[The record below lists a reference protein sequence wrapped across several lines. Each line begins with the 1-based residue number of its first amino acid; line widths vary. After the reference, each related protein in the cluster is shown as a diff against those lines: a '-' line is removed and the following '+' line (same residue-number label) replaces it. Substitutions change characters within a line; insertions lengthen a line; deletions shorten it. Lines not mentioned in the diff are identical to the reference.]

1 VPELRSTTRLDSM
14 VSREASFLLNNYAFL
29 ALLAIVFYGTLYP
42 VVSEMISGTKV
53 QIGPPFFQRYAGP
66 VAIFL
71 LFLTGVGPLIA
82 WRRATWVNLRK
93 SFLWPSALAGVTA
106 LALVVFGMRRFYPI
120 AFLSLCAFVAATIC
134 EEYWRGARSRMRH
147 GESFAEALLQLL
159 RRNQRRYGG
168 YIVHMAVI
176 LMFIGFAGATF
187 NLEETKLLHP
197 GEKWEVAGYTVE
209 YRQARPVSHPH
220 YAGAVARIALYEHEK
235 PIGMLLP
242 EKRMYFQQEQP
253 TTIPAV
259 SSGLN
264 EDFYVILAGLEPNQS
279 AALKVY
285 VNPLVNWIW
294 IGGFVFVFGNTL
306 LLWPLRAREKAGRSA
321 A

>member
-1 VPELRSTTRLDSM
+1 

-29 ALLAIVFYGTLYP
+29 ALLAIVFYGTLFP
-42 VVSEMISGTKV
+42 VVAQAVTGSEIHY
-53 QIGPPFFQRYAGP
+53 GPPFFQRLAGP

-93 SFLWPSALAGVTA
+93 SFLWPAAGAVVACAALW
-106 LALVVFGMRRFYPI
+106 LAGMRRFYPL
-120 AFLSLCAFVAATIC
+120 AFLTLCAFVLSTIV
-134 EEYWRGARSRMRH
+134 EEYGRGVRARMRR
-147 GESFAEALLQLL
+147 GESALTAVRELL
-159 RRNQRRYGG
+159 RRNQRRYAG
-168 YIVHMAVI
+168 YVVHLSVI
-176 LMFIGFAGATF
+176 LMFVGFAGATF
-187 NLEETKLLHP
+187 NFDKTNLLAP
-197 GEKWEVAGYTVE
+197 GQSWDVGTGYTLE
-209 YRQARPVSHPH
+209 YRQARPVSNPH
-220 YAGAVARIALYEHEK
+220 YAGAVARLALLHDGK
-235 PIGMLLP
+235 PVGMLLP

-259 SSGLN
+259 ASGLS
-264 EDFYVILAGLEPNQS
+264 EDFYVILAGLEPDQR
-279 AALKVY
+279 AAIKVY

-306 LLWPLRAREKAGRSA
+306 LLWPMRSRETTGREA